1 MKVCVVGLRG
11 IPNIMG
17 GIETHCQQ
25 LYSRMDK
32 QTQITILGR
41 SPYLKASDYE
51 FDTIRVKSIWA
62 IKNKFRSPKDLN
74 KRKKFFQK
82 KPAHHHDKYDP
93 NEKQMLKQ
101 QNRFL

>member
-41 SPYLKASDYE
+41 SPYLKSSDYKFE
-51 FDTIRVKSIWA
+51 SIRIKSIWA
-62 IKNKFRSPKDLN
+62 IKNKFL
-74 KRKKFFQK
+74 
-82 KPAHHHDKYDP
+82 
-93 NEKQMLKQ
+93 ET
-101 QNRFL
+101 FLHTFLAILYCFSLITHLT